1 MATAGYIIPVSQQ
14 IKRGFHAIRRT
25 TEGLVYYT
33 KVDLDKTDV
42 IDVEGGNP
50 SDKSVSRQLPT
61 TSSYTRE
68 ALSLQAGATEY
79 FTGDGSTLAFTLTGI
94 VLDGTRL
101 TIFVN
106 NIEQGLDVEYAYT
119 LPTITFKIAPASG
132 TQIAVGKREKK
143 YFNNTTDFYQ
153 QYIMKQGESTF
164 FIDDDG
170 YLVKRDNLGK
180 GLIEIA
186 TDDFSTAEASLYP
199 VAATTYQDAV

>member
-1 MATAGYIIPVSQQ
+1 MSTTGYIIPVSQQ

-25 TEGLVYYT
+25 TQGLIYYT

-68 ALSLQAGATEY
+68 VLSLQAGATEY

-94 VLDGTRL
+94 VLDGTRIA
-101 TIFVN
+101 IFVN
-106 NIEQGLDVEYAYT
+106 NIEQSLDIEFAYAS
-119 LPTITFKIAPASG
+119 PVITFKIAPPSG

-143 YFNNTTDFYQ
+143 YTNNTTDFYH

-164 FIDDDG
+164 FIYDG

-180 GLIEIA
+180 GLLEIP
-186 TDDFSTAEASLYP
+186 TDDFTTAEAALYGF
-199 VAATTYQDAV
+199 TTTAWQSAV

>member
-25 TEGLVYYT
+25 TEGLIYYT

-42 IDVEGGNP
+42 IDVEGGTP

-61 TSSYTRE
+61 TSSYTKE
-68 ALSLQAGATEY
+68 VLSLQAGATEY
-79 FTGDGSTLAFTLTGI
+79 FTGDGSTLGFTLTGI

-101 TIFVN
+101 AIFVN
-106 NIEQGLDVEYAYT
+106 NIEQNLDVEFAYVS
-119 LPTITFKIAPASG
+119 PTITFKIAPPSG
-132 TQIAVGKREKK
+132 TQIAVGKKEKK
-143 YFNNTTDFYQ
+143 YTNNETDFYH

-180 GLIEIA
+180 GLLEIA
-186 TDDFSTAEASLYP
+186 TDDFSTAEAALYGF
-199 VAATTYQDAV
+199 TTTTWQSAV